1 MTMDA
6 LYGVRMV
13 GPLTPYAAGFAEEL
27 ARLGFTTFSA
37 RGQLGVA
44 VRLSR
49 WLAEAGLD
57 AAALTTAVADSFLAA
72 RRAAGYTAFLTPKA
86 LMPLLSYLRGLGVIP
101 DATAPGPLGGVEQLL
116 ERFRRYLLVERG
128 VTAAVACGYLD
139 SVRAFVGRV
148 GVDLAA
154 LKRLDAGA
162 VSAFLVAESRR
173 LTPKTTQ
180 RTATALRSLLRLWFL
195 DGTVSSPL
203 ADAVPKIANRQPSLP
218 RALPPVQVD
227 ALLSSCDTAT
237 TAGLRDLA
245 MLTLLSRLGLRAGE
259 VAGLRLDDVGWR
271 AGLLTIRG
279 KGSRLDQ
286 LPLPPEAGERMVAY
300 LRAGRPATALDRS
313 LFVRVKAP
321 HRGLTAAGVTQAVAA
336 AAKRA
341 GLGTVYA
348 HRLRH
353 SAATSMLAAGAPLVE
368 IGQVLRHR
376 RPATTAIYAKV
387 DLTALRTLARPWP
400 TAGASS

>member
-49 WLAEAGLD
+49 WLVEAGLD
-57 AAALTTAVADSFLAA
+57 AEALTTAAADSFLAA
-72 RRAAGYTAFLTPKA
+72 RRAAGYTAYLTPKA
-86 LMPLLSYLRGLGVIP
+86 LVPLLSYLRGLGVIP
-101 DATAPGPLGGVEQLL
+101 DATAPGPLSGVEQLL
-116 ERFRRYLLVERG
+116 ERFRCYLLVERG
-128 VTAAVACGYLD
+128 VTAAAARGYVD
-139 SVRAFVGRV
+139 SVRAFAEQVGA
-148 GVDLAA
+148 DLPV
-154 LKRLDAGA
+154 LNRLDAGA

-173 LTPKTTQ
+173 LRPKTTQ
-180 RTATALRSLLRLWFL
+180 RTATALRSLLRWWYL
-195 DGTVSSPL
+195 DAVIASQL
-203 ADAVPKIANRQPSLP
+203 ADAVPKVANRQPAIP

-227 ALLSSCDTAT
+227 ALLTSCDTAT

-259 VAGLRLDDVGWR
+259 VAGLRLDDIDWR
-271 AGLLTIRG
+271 AGVLAIRG
-279 KGSRLDQ
+279 KGNRLDQ
-286 LPLPPEAGERMVAY
+286 LPMPIEVGERVVAY
-300 LRAGRPATALDRS
+300 LRDGRPATALDRS
-313 LFVRVKAP
+313 VFVRVKAP
-321 HRGLTAAGVTQAVAA
+321 HRGLTSIGVTQAVAA

-341 GLGTVYA
+341 GLGTIYA

-376 RPATTAIYAKV
+376 RASTTSIYAKV
-387 DLTALRTLARPWP
+387 DLTALRALARPWP
-400 TAGASS
+400 TAGVSR